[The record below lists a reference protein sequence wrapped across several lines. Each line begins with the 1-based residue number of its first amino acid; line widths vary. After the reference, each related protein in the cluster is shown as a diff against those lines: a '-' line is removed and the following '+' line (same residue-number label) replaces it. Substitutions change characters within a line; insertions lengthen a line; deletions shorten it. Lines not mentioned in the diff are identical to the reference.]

1 MLHSVVYH
9 ELQGLLYI
17 LSAMLMYL
25 ILTPVLVQTDA
36 MRKLLFLIILLG
48 LSALYLNEGGH
59 DPLIYTLQLTPIS
72 ISVALLTEG
81 SLPAIATWLAFNVGS
96 VVFMNNPPLPT
107 LLASALILAAGLYA
121 KRKMNHDSLWAKQIF
136 GIALLSAYTGMYWTI
151 EQSIN
156 AASPERSAIIL
167 TGSFLSSC
175 IVMYAC
181 HQVQK
186 HELSRE
192 KLFQLEKDRMVGQ
205 LAASVSHEIRNPLTT
220 TRGFLQMM
228 ERMEF
233 SEEDR
238 KRYIAL
244 ALSGI
249 DQANAIITDYLN
261 YAKPATDQRVLLD
274 VCEELGSVTRF
285 ITPMAH
291 EARIAVHLQFHAAGP
306 VYIRAESKKLRQC
319 LMNLIKNAIESMPEG
334 GKLTI
339 KTQQVDD
346 KVHIMI
352 CDTGVGMSK
361 AQIHSLGVPFK
372 TTKQHG
378 TGLGLVVVLG
388 LVKTMGGSIKFTS
401 QPGKGTLCTL
411 QFDGESA

>member
-1 MLHSVVYH
+1 LLHSVVYH

-17 LSAMLMYL
+17 LSAMLIYL
-25 ILTPVLVQTDA
+25 ILTPILVQTEQA
-36 MRKLLFLIILLG
+36 RRLLFLLILLG
-48 LSALYLNEGGH
+48 LSALYLNEGDH
-59 DPLIYTLQLTPIS
+59 DRLIYTLQLTPVS
-72 ISVALLTEG
+72 ITVALLTEG
-81 SLPAIATWLAFNVGS
+81 YLPAVATWLAFNIGS
-96 VVFMNNPPLPT
+96 ACFMHNALLPT
-107 LLASALILAAGLYA
+107 LLASALILGAGLYA
-121 KRKMNHDSLWAKQIF
+121 KSKMNHESLWSKQIF
-136 GIALLSAYTGMYWTI
+136 GIALLSAYTGI
-151 EQSIN
+151 SLVFEQS
-156 AASPERSAIIL
+156 ASAMNPERSAMIL
-167 TGSFLSSC
+167 TGAFLTSC
-175 IVMYAC
+175 IVIYAC

-238 KRYIAL
+238 RRYIAL

-261 YAKPATDQRVLLD
+261 YAKPSGDQRVLLD
-274 VCEELGSVTRF
+274 VCEELSSVTRF

-291 EARIAVHLQFHAAGP
+291 EARIDVHLQFHAAGP

-339 KTQQVDD
+339 KTKQVDG
-346 KVHIMI
+346 KVHITI

-401 QPGKGTLCTL
+401 QLGKGTLCTL
-411 QFDGESA
+411 QFEGESA